1 MCSLCS
7 DLMWLTTSQWDAR
20 TTIQKPGN
28 TIQARGSTATTTLP
42 GQMNGMANS
51 MVWPAPPPAAP
62 LPSLPP
68 LANQQS
74 PATPSKLRARAGATS
89 NSQPSIAS
97 GAVAAAA
104 CVWLTAA
111 QQWIFGC
118 VRRGAE
124 GGKGRPAHD
133 QRATVAA
140 AKAGEKGWRRVRP
153 KRSEPQTRSTWP
165 DRGALGVTRS
175 TCELLG
181 ATVMLAMLEAMQAGL
196 LESTTSR
203 LAELTPKACMYAK
216 ITARLEGSDG
226 SNSARQHAPPRH
238 GAATRQRAKSRSR
251 RRPRLPPTATR
262 STGKHS
268 VECIVGFYSGSP
280 VMDAR
285 GWRLVSF

>member
-51 MVWPAPPPAAP
+51 MVWSAPPPAAP

-133 QRATVAA
+133 QRASVAA

-181 ATVMLAMLEAMQAGL
+181 ATVMLEC
-196 LESTTSR
+196 SR
-203 LAELTPKACMYAK
+203 RCRRGCSR
-216 ITARLEGSDG
+216 ARLTVGRAHAEGVHV
-226 SNSARQHAPPRH
+226 RQDY
-238 GAATRQRAKSRSR
+238 GAARGLRRQQQRSSACSSAPRCSDPPKS
-251 RRPRLPPTATR
+251 
-262 STGKHS
+262 K
-268 VECIVGFYSGSP
+268 E
-280 VMDAR
+280 
-285 GWRLVSF
+285 